1 MYLITI
7 QNLFNAYNEKWKK
20 KPSCHI
26 ACKDGQ
32 FDVVELMMNNQFNLN
47 IWMLNNQHD
56 NGMTPFDLPTVC
68 SFINIY
74 YTTNN
79 GNIKD
84 RTKPLTGSL
93 LH

>member
-32 FDVVELMMNNQFNLN
+32 FDVVEPMTNNQFNLN
-47 IWMLNNQHD
+47 AQQSTCQWHD
-56 NGMTPFDLPTVC
+56 SFWFTHGMQL
-68 SFINIY
+68 Y
-74 YTTNN
+74 KY
-79 GNIKD
+79 
-84 RTKPLTGSL
+84 L
-93 LH
+93 LHNK